1 MKTNKGNRMGN
12 SVVKT
17 NRLNTAIQN
26 LSLVEIR
33 LIQVAIID
41 SRETQKGLSADT
53 PLRITAKRYA
63 EAFNVDVDSAY
74 DVMLDAETT
83 LFDRRFTFINEQNNP
98 VKSRWVSQVEY
109 VRGEGAIEIIL
120 TPAVVKEITRI
131 DGKKSF
137 FTEYMLEQTAIL
149 NSVYSVR
156 LYELLV
162 QHRTSP
168 INPKFELEIFRGQL
182 GLGVNDYKR
191 LCDFKRRV
199 LDHAVK
205 EINNKTDLQVSYVP
219 IKTGRSV
226 VGYDFKVN
234 EKPKQKTTDSTSN
247 NFKELT
253 AKTIELFGNKLAN
266 DNAFGS
272 KYAKQ
277 GESLKE
283 FEVRIKSELKDVK
296 NQKRWL
302 SDLIRVG
309 YSEKRNNRQT
319 KFH

>member
-1 MKTNKGNRMGN
+1 MRTIMKADTGKNMSNQ
-12 SVVKT
+12 VVKT

-41 SRETQKGLSADT
+41 SRETQSGLTADT
-53 PLRITAKRYA
+53 PLRINAKRYA
-63 EAFNVDVDSAY
+63 EAFNVDIDSAY
-74 DVMLDAETT
+74 CVMLEAETT
-83 LFDRRFTFINEQNNP
+83 LFERRFTFINERDNP

-109 VRGEGAIEIIL
+109 MKGEGAIEIIL

-131 DGKKSF
+131 DGKKTF

-168 INPKFELEIFRGQL
+168 VNPKFELETFRGQL
-182 GLGVNDYKR
+182 GLGVNEYKR

-205 EINNKTDLQVSYVP
+205 EINEKTDLQVSYTP
-219 IKTGRSV
+219 NKSGRKV
-226 VGYDFKVN
+226 VGYDFKVL
-234 EKPKQKTTDSTSN
+234 EKPKRNSTAKASDQ
-247 NFKELT
+247 FKELT
-253 AKTIELFGNKLAN
+253 VKTIELFGSKLAN
-266 DNAFGS
+266 DNAFGG

-277 GESLKE
+277 GESAKA
-283 FEVRIKSELKDVK
+283 FEIRVKNELKDVN
-296 NQKRWL
+296 NQKKWL

-309 YSEKRNNRQT
+309 YTLKS
-319 KFH
+319 

>member
-1 MKTNKGNRMGN
+1 MRIIMKADTDKNMSNQ
-12 SVVKT
+12 VIKT

-41 SRETQKGLSADT
+41 SRETQRGLTAET
-53 PLRITAKRYA
+53 PLRINAKRYA
-63 EAFNVDVDSAY
+63 EAFNVDIDSAY
-74 DVMLDAETT
+74 YVMLEAETT
-83 LFDRRFTFINEQNNP
+83 LFERRFTFINERDNP

-109 VRGEGAIEIIL
+109 IKGEGAIEIIL
-120 TPAVVKEITRI
+120 TPAVVREITRI
-131 DGKKSF
+131 DGKKTF

-168 INPKFELEIFRGQL
+168 INPKFDLEIFRGQL
-182 GLGVNDYKR
+182 GLGVNEYKR

-205 EINNKTDLQVSYVP
+205 EINEKTDLQVSYTP
-219 IKTGRSV
+219 NKSGRKV
-226 VGYDFKVN
+226 VGYDFKVL
-234 EKPKQKTTDSTSN
+234 EKPKRKATTKASDQ
-247 NFKELT
+247 FKELT
-253 AKTIELFGNKLAN
+253 VKTIDLFGSKLAN

-277 GESLKE
+277 GESTKA
-283 FEVRIKSELKDVK
+283 FEIRIKNELKDVN
-296 NQKRWL
+296 NQKKWL

-309 YSEKRNNRQT
+309 YTLKS
-319 KFH
+319 

>member
-1 MKTNKGNRMGN
+1 MKADTGKNMSNQ
-12 SVVKT
+12 VVKT

-41 SRETQKGLSADT
+41 SRETQSGLTADT
-53 PLRITAKRYA
+53 PLRINAKRYA
-63 EAFNVDVDSAY
+63 EAFNVDIDSAY
-74 DVMLDAETT
+74 CVMLEAETT
-83 LFDRRFTFINEQNNP
+83 LFERRFTFINERDNP

-109 VRGEGAIEIIL
+109 MKGEGAIEIIL

-131 DGKKSF
+131 DGKKTF

-168 INPKFELEIFRGQL
+168 VNPKFELETFRGQL
-182 GLGVNDYKR
+182 GLGVNEYKR

-205 EINNKTDLQVSYVP
+205 EINEKTDLQVSYTP
-219 IKTGRSV
+219 NKSGRKV
-226 VGYDFKVN
+226 VGYDFKVL
-234 EKPKQKTTDSTSN
+234 EKPKRKATAKASDQ
-247 NFKELT
+247 FKELT
-253 AKTIELFGNKLAN
+253 AKTIDLFGSKLAN

-277 GESLKE
+277 GESTKA
-283 FEVRIKSELKDVK
+283 FEIRVKNELKDVN
-296 NQKRWL
+296 NQKKWL

-309 YSEKRNNRQT
+309 YTLKS
-319 KFH
+319 

>member
-1 MKTNKGNRMGN
+1 MRTIIMKTDIGKSMSNQ
-12 SVVKT
+12 VVKT

-41 SRETQKGLSADT
+41 SRETQNGLTADT
-53 PLRITAKRYA
+53 PLRINAKRYA
-63 EAFNVDVDSAY
+63 EAFNVDIDSAY
-74 DVMLDAETT
+74 CVMLDAETT
-83 LFDRRFTFINEQNNP
+83 LFERRFTFINERDNP

-109 VRGEGAIEIIL
+109 IKGEGAIEIIL

-131 DGKKSF
+131 DGKKTF

-168 INPKFELEIFRGQL
+168 VNPKFELEVFRGQL
-182 GLGVNDYKR
+182 GLGVNEYKR

-205 EINNKTDLQVSYVP
+205 EINEKTDLQVSYTP
-219 IKTGRSV
+219 NKSGRNV
-226 VGYDFKVN
+226 VGYDFKVL
-234 EKPKQKTTDSTSN
+234 EKPKRKAAAKEFDQ
-247 NFKELT
+247 FKELT
-253 AKTIELFGNKLAN
+253 AKTIELFGSKLAH
-266 DNAFGS
+266 DNAFGG

-277 GESLKE
+277 GESTKA
-283 FEVRIKSELKDVK
+283 FEIRIKNELKDVN
-296 NQKRWL
+296 NQQKWL

-309 YSEKRNNRQT
+309 YSLKP
-319 KFH
+319 

>member
-1 MKTNKGNRMGN
+1 MRTIMKADTGKNMSNQ
-12 SVVKT
+12 VVKT

-41 SRETQKGLSADT
+41 SRETQSGLTADT
-53 PLRITAKRYA
+53 PLRINAKRYA
-63 EAFNVDVDSAY
+63 EAFNVDIDSAY
-74 DVMLDAETT
+74 CVMLEAETT
-83 LFDRRFTFINEQNNP
+83 LFERRFTFINERDNP

-109 VRGEGAIEIIL
+109 MKGEGAIEIIL

-131 DGKKSF
+131 DGKKTF

-168 INPKFELEIFRGQL
+168 VNPKFELETFRGQL
-182 GLGVNDYKR
+182 GLGVNEYKR

-205 EINNKTDLQVSYVP
+205 EINEKTDLQVSYTP
-219 IKTGRSV
+219 NKSGRKV
-226 VGYDFKVN
+226 VGYDFKVL
-234 EKPKQKTTDSTSN
+234 EKPKRKATAKASDQ
-247 NFKELT
+247 FKELT
-253 AKTIELFGNKLAN
+253 AKTIDLFGSKLAN

-277 GESLKE
+277 GESTKA
-283 FEVRIKSELKDVK
+283 FEIRVKNELKDVN
-296 NQKRWL
+296 NQKKWL

-309 YSEKRNNRQT
+309 YTLKS
-319 KFH
+319 